1 MNYSWETL
9 FGQFEHKNKG
19 KNHPLLCLADSPTYE
34 TYLSLFFC
42 KADDAAT
49 QTHRSTG
56 KW

>member
-19 KNHPLLCLADSPTYE
+19 KNPVWQTHLPMRPTS
-34 TYLSLFFC
+34 LSLFFC

-49 QTHRSTG
+49 QTHSSTG